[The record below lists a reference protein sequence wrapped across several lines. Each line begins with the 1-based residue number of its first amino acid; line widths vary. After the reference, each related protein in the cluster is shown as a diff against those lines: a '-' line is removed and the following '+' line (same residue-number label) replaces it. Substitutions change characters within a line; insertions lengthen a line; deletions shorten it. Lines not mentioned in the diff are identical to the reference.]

1 MKNQEIADLFN
12 EIGDMLDILGEDRF
26 RVISYHR
33 AARAIEGLT
42 ADLEDLVRE
51 GRLKEIAGIGP
62 ALAEKI
68 HEFVATGKIAYFE
81 EIREKFPAGVLDL
94 LRVPGVG
101 PKKVQVLWQQL
112 GITDLDTLQKACET
126 HRLRRLKGFGE
137 KTEANILRGIQLVRE
152 GQSRALL
159 WDAALVVDRVLAYLR
174 EKSPVERVEAA
185 GSFRRMRETVGD
197 VDLLAVAGDRGAVS
211 KAFTSMPGI
220 REVIVAGDT
229 KATVLLGYTD
239 YIEDRARTLQVDL
252 RILEA
257 GSWGA
262 GLQYFTGSKDHN
274 VHLRGM
280 AQDRGLKL
288 NEYGVFRG
296 EEKVAGDTEEGV
308 YTALGL
314 PWVPPELRED
324 RGEIEAA
331 AKGALPN
338 LLRPQDVQGDFH
350 VHTNATDGTESLEAM
365 VDAARNRGYAYVG
378 ISDHSVSQTVAF
390 GLTAEAALARRDRV
404 KEMNRELREF
414 TVLLGT
420 ECDILDGGE
429 MDYPDEVLKEF
440 DFVIAS
446 IHSKFMQPREEMTR
460 RVVAAVEN
468 PYVNILAHPTAR
480 LIGKRD
486 PIDVDL
492 EAVFGAAAKA
502 GTAIELN
509 AYPNRMD
516 LTGSQGRA
524 AKEAGCRLTVD
535 TDSHASS
542 ELAAMR
548 FGIGTARRAWLTSED
563 VVNAWRLEKVRAF
576 LR

>member
-1 MKNQEIADLFN
+1 M
-12 EIGDMLDILGEDRF
+12 
-26 RVISYHR
+26 
-33 AARAIEGLT
+33 
-42 ADLEDLVRE
+42 
-51 GRLKEIAGIGP
+51 
-62 ALAEKI
+62 
-68 HEFVATGKIAYFE
+68 
-81 EIREKFPAGVLDL
+81 
-94 LRVPGVG
+94 
-101 PKKVQVLWQQL
+101 
-112 GITDLDTLQKACET
+112 
-126 HRLRRLKGFGE
+126 
-137 KTEANILRGIQLVRE
+137 RE

-524 AKEAGCRLTVD
+524 R
-535 TDSHASS
+535 
-542 ELAAMR
+542 R
-548 FGIGTARRAWLTSED
+548 RRAVASRWTRTATRARSSRRCASGSAPRGAPGSRRRTWSMRG
-563 VVNAWRLEKVRAF
+563 AWRRSGPFSVSLPRPRGSRRPGPPRPDRSSSAGGGGP
-576 LR
+576 LPA